1 MRMRNLLILLGLGAL
16 LLVPDFAHAS
26 RGIYELSSPL
36 ERVVG
41 SITGPVGRWIAI
53 FAMASCGI
61 YFIMNRD
68 DMTGGMKL
76 LLGVAFGTSFIAF
89 AATIVDGLF
98 SFSGA
103 VL

>member
-1 MRMRNLLILLGLGAL
+1 MRMRNFIPFIALGV
-16 LLVPDFAHAS
+16 LLVLPELGFAS
-26 RGIYELSSPL
+26 RGIYELATPL

-41 SITGPVGRWIAI
+41 TITGPVGRWIAI

-61 YFIMNRD
+61 YFILNRD

-76 LLGVAFGTSFIAF
+76 LLGVAFGTAFIAF
-89 AATIVDGLF
+89 ASSIVDSLF

-103 VL
+103 LL